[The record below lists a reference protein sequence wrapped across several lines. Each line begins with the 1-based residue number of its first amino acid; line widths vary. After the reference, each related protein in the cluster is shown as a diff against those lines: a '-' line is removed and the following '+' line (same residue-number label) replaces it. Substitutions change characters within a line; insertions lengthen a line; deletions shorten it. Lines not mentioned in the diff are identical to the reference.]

1 MLPVLWHHP
10 IVCFDITH
18 LHEKWLADLTQTW
31 ALPNARSAEKCV
43 VVTVDPTGLGGAMP
57 RGSAIW
63 RGRLLL
69 YQLWCSGLAA
79 NQQCARLSKKLLVLK
94 STNNIELNE
103 NQDIVSDIIDV
114 TFSLCR
120 SKRSR
125 TIQAKQPTNPR
136 AVIDPPVSLTGAM

>member
-1 MLPVLWHHP
+1 MAGRSDPNSGVAKRAISGKMCRRHRRSDRTWRGHALWLG
-10 IVCFDITH
+10 D
-18 LHEKWLADLTQTW
+18 LA
-31 ALPNARSAEKCV
+31 
-43 VVTVDPTGLGGAMP
+43 
-57 RGSAIW
+57 
-63 RGRLLL
+63 GRLLL
-69 YQLWCSGLAA
+69 PQLWCSGLAA

-103 NQDIVSDIIDV
+103 NKDIVSDIIDV

-120 SKRSR
+120 SGRSR